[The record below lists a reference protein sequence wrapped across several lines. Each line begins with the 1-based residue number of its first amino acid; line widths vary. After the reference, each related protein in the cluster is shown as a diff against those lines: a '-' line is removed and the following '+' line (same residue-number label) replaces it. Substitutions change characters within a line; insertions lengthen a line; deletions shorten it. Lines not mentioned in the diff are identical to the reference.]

1 MLHRLSLK
9 NDHLKPISTH
19 SAQAYKIVL
28 RLKFSVFNKA
38 LKQLRV
44 HHRRVRRHARLRGHG
59 QFIFCNLSWKHRLQ
73 PVPCSGLTNFFVL
86 CKFSSPASS
95 WPIYLS
101 FVSVTTLWKNIKI
114 GVSKVC
120 FLLPSSTAA
129 SLVRYRTPL
138 VLTEFAVLFWRNF
151 WKIMAARNVSGGGAL
166 GGDSDSDT
174 EVTTLTGAASKPYVN
189 YGDRMPYRQGMF
201 SI

>member
-1 MLHRLSLK
+1 MLCRLSLR
-9 NDHLKPISTH
+9 NDHLNRISTH

-59 QFIFCNLSWKHRLQ
+59 QFIFCNLSWKHRRQ

-114 GVSKVC
+114 GVLKS
-120 FLLPSSTAA
+120 LLPTAQLDCSIPCA
-129 SLVRYRTPL
+129 LPHPPCFDGIYRF
-138 VLTEFAVLFWRNF
+138 VLTEFL
-151 WKIMAARNVSGGGAL
+151 
-166 GGDSDSDT
+166 
-174 EVTTLTGAASKPYVN
+174 EN
-189 YGDRMPYRQGMF
+189 YGGKKCQRRRRPRRRQRFWHRSDHSYRRSLQALC
-201 SI
+201 